1 LPHRRFGLHRTVDHV
16 RRYRHIMAVLV
27 KHGIA
32 EVGGSVGARMRVALH
47 RSIKPKAH
55 ASHAPSRPERIRLA
69 MEELG
74 PTFIKLGQLLSTRP
88 DLLSPEYIEQLEMLQ
103 DCVQPVAT
111 PLIREEIETQLGG
124 RLEDI
129 FGSFDEQPLAVGSI
143 AQVHRAV
150 TRDGRQAVVKVR
162 KPGIV
167 KTLRTECEMLEGL
180 AGVIKTAFFGDS
192 LLDPQR
198 MVREFTEA
206 VMREVD
212 LSAERRNQ
220 ERFRANFAGVEGIRI
235 PAVFREY
242 CSEGV
247 LTMEYVGG
255 IKPSNLA
262 ALDAGGYDRKLL
274 ARRGADFVFRQVFDI
289 GFFHADPHP
298 GNFFML
304 PGNTIAAMDFG
315 QVARLSGS
323 DRAMLKELVLCVV
336 DQDAVRLVRAI
347 QRHQLLGEDT
357 DPVELTRDA
366 EELIDRYGNLP
377 IADIPFRQAL
387 TEIFELIRK
396 HHISPPA
403 EFTLMLKSLMTIE
416 SFAKSLDPDFEI
428 VENLKPYAVRFRLQR
443 LDPRRVLHEARD
455 SLAELGE
462 LANRM
467 PGDLNAILTKMRH
480 GQIQMRIHHE
490 HLEDLEKT
498 LDKSSNRISF
508 ALIIAALLVGSSL
521 LVPQQGSLFG
531 LLHMQT
537 LGVLGFTTAAIMGIW
552 LLLSIMQSRK
562 L

>member
-1 LPHRRFGLHRTVDHV
+1 MPNRRFGLHRTVDHV
-16 RRYRHIMAVLV
+16 RRYRHIMAVLM

-32 EVGGSVGARMRVALH
+32 EVGGSLSARLRAALH
-47 RSIKPKAH
+47 RGIKPVDVH
-55 ASHAPSRPERIRLA
+55 AGLTRPQRVRMA

-88 DLLSPEYIEQLEMLQ
+88 DLLAPEYVEQLEMLQ
-103 DCVQPVAT
+103 DRVPPVAF
-111 PLIREEIETQLGG
+111 PLIQAEVESQLGG
-124 RLEDI
+124 RIEDI
-129 FGSFDEQPLAVGSI
+129 FTSFDSHPLAAGSI

-150 TRDGRQAVVKVR
+150 IRDGRQAVVKVR
-162 KPGIV
+162 RPGIV
-167 KTLRTECEMLEGL
+167 RTLRTECEMLEGL
-180 AGVIKTAFFGDS
+180 AGLIKTAFFGDGP
-192 LLDPQR
+192 LDPQR

-220 ERFRANFAGVEGIRI
+220 ERFAASFAGVEGIRI
-235 PAVFREY
+235 PAVYREY

-274 ARRGADFVFRQVFDI
+274 ARRGADFVLRQIFDI

-298 GNFFML
+298 GNFFLL
-304 PGNTIAAMDFG
+304 PGNVVAAMDFG
-315 QVARLSGS
+315 QVARLTEE
-323 DRAMLKELVLCVV
+323 DRLVLQELVLCVV
-336 DQDAVRLVRAI
+336 GRDSVRLVRTL
-347 QRHQLLGEDT
+347 QRNQLLGDDT
-357 DPVELTRDA
+357 NVAELTRDA
-366 EELIDRYGNLP
+366 EEVLDRYWNLP
-377 IADIPFRQAL
+377 ISDIPFRQLL
-387 TEIFELIRK
+387 TEVFELIRK
-396 HHISPPA
+396 HRIRPPA

-416 SFAKSLDPDFEI
+416 SFAKSLDPNFEI
-428 VENLKPYAVRFRLQR
+428 VENLKPYASRFRRQR
-443 LDPRRVLHEARD
+443 LDPRRMFREARG
-455 SLAELGE
+455 SLAELHE
-462 LANRM
+462 LVYRM
-467 PGDLNAILTKMRH
+467 PEDFNAILTKLRH
-480 GQIQMRIHHE
+480 GEIQMRVRHE
-490 HLEDLEKT
+490 HLENLVKT

-508 ALIIAALLVGSSL
+508 ALIIAALLMGSSL

-537 LGVLGFTTAAIMGIW
+537 LGVLGFTTATIMGIW

>member
-1 LPHRRFGLHRTVDHV
+1 MPHRRFGLHRTVDHV
-16 RRYRHIMAVLV
+16 RRYQHIMGVLV

-32 EVGGSVGARMRVALH
+32 DFRGSFSERVRALLH
-47 RSIKPKAH
+47 RGIKAKSPDTRTR
-55 ASHAPSRPERIRLA
+55 SRPERIRLA

-88 DLLSPEYIEQLEMLQ
+88 DLLSPQYIEQLEMLQ
-103 DCVQPVAT
+103 DRAPLVAM
-111 PLIREEIETQLGG
+111 PLIRQEVEAQLGG
-124 RLEDI
+124 RIEDI
-129 FGSFDEQPLAVGSI
+129 FSSFEQQPLAAGSI

-162 KPGIV
+162 RPGIV

-180 AGVIKTAFFGDS
+180 AGLIKTAFFGDD
-192 LLDPQR
+192 LLDPR
-198 MVREFTEA
+198 KMVQEFTEA

-220 ERFRANFAGVEGIRI
+220 ERFCANFADVEGVRI

-262 ALDAGGYDRKLL
+262 GLDASGFDRKLL
-274 ARRGADFVFRQVFDI
+274 ARRGADFVFRQIFDI

-304 PGNTIAAMDFG
+304 PGDVVAAMDFG
-315 QVARLSGS
+315 QVARLTSV
-323 DRAMLKELVLCVV
+323 DRQMLQDLVLCVV
-336 DQDAVRLVRAI
+336 DGNAVRLVRTLH
-347 QRHQLLGEDT
+347 RHQLLGEDT
-357 DPVELTRDA
+357 DRADLTRDT
-366 EELIDRYGNLP
+366 EELLDRYWNLP
-377 IADIPFRQAL
+377 IADIPFRQVL

-396 HHISPPA
+396 HRISPPA

-428 VENLKPYAVRFRLQR
+428 VEHLKPYAARFRRQR
-443 LDPRRVLHEARD
+443 LDPRRLLREAHG
-455 SLAELGE
+455 SLAELHE

-467 PGDLNAILTKMRH
+467 PEDLNAILTKMRH
-480 GQIQMRIHHE
+480 GQIQMRVQHE
-490 HLEDLEKT
+490 HLENLVHT

-521 LVPQQGSLFG
+521 LVPQEGNLLG

-537 LGVLGFTTAAIMGIW
+537 VGVLGFSVAAIMGVW
-552 LLLSIMQSRK
+552 LLLSIMKSRK

>member
-1 LPHRRFGLHRTVDHV
+1 
-16 RRYRHIMAVLV
+16 MAVLM

-32 EVGGSVGARMRVALH
+32 DVGGSLSARVRAAFH
-47 RSIKPKAH
+47 RSIKPKAPG
-55 ASHAPSRPERIRLA
+55 ARALSRPERVRLA

-103 DCVQPVAT
+103 DRVPPVAM
-111 PLIREEIETQLGG
+111 PIIRQEVETQLGG
-124 RLEDI
+124 KLEDI
-129 FGSFDEQPLAVGSI
+129 FGSFDQQPLAAGSI

-150 TRDGRQAVVKVR
+150 TRDGRQVVVKVR
-162 KPGIV
+162 RPGVV
-167 KTLRTECEMLEGL
+167 KTLRTECEVLEGL
-180 AGVIKTAFFGDS
+180 AGFIKTAFFGDD
-192 LLDPQR
+192 LLDPQT

-220 ERFRANFAGVEGIRI
+220 ERVCANFADVEGIHI

-255 IKPSNLA
+255 IKPSNFA

-274 ARRGADFVFRQVFDI
+274 ARRGADFVFRQIFDV

-304 PGNTIAAMDFG
+304 PGNIVAVIDFG
-315 QVARLSGS
+315 QVARLTGG
-323 DRAMLKELVLCVV
+323 DRAVLKELALCVV
-336 DQDAVRLVRAI
+336 DKDAVRLVRAI

-357 DPVELTRDA
+357 NPAELTRDA
-366 EELIDRYGNLP
+366 EELIDCYGNLP
-377 IADIPFRQAL
+377 IADIPFCQVL

-416 SFAKSLDPDFEI
+416 SFAKSLDPDFET
-428 VENLKPYAVRFRLQR
+428 VEHLKPYAARFRLQR
-443 LDPRRVLHEARD
+443 LDPRRLLREARG

-462 LANRM
+462 LASRM
-467 PGDLNAILTKMRH
+467 PGDLNAILAKMRH

-490 HLEDLEKT
+490 HLEDLVKT

-537 LGVLGFTTAAIMGIW
+537 LGVLGFSVAAIMGLW